1 MSIRHTSI
9 VAAPIAEVFEWH
21 ARRGAFTR
29 LSPPWMPATI
39 VQESDSLEDGV
50 AVIGLPGGL
59 RWVARHDPHGFEPP
73 HQFVDE
79 LSSTGPASV
88 PARAV
93 LRWRHTHRFQE
104 DGSTRTFMTDR
115 VDSMLGSRI
124 LRPMFRY
131 RHAQLAQDLASHRRA
146 RERGFPPQ
154 TIAITGSSGLIGSA
168 LSAFLSTGGHRV
180 IRLVRREAENVD
192 ERRWDPMDPDVGLL
206 DGIDAVVY
214 LAGASI
220 GGRFT
225 RRRLHDI
232 RHSRIGPIRLL
243 SEVAAR
249 SSNGPSVFVSASAIG
264 IYGND
269 RGDEVLTESSKP
281 GSGLIA
287 DLVTD
292 WEIAT
297 EPARNAG
304 IRVVHVRTGIVQSPR
319 GGPLQ
324 LLRPLF
330 QAGLG
335 GRIGDGK
342 QWLSWIDID
351 DLLDVYLVALSTAE
365 LSGPVNAVAPNALRN
380 IEYTRILARVLRRP
394 AILPV
399 PVLATRMLL
408 RTDGSRE
415 LVEASQH
422 VIPERLHEL
431 GHVFRRANLEAS
443 LRHQLG
449 R

>member
-1 MSIRHTSI
+1 MSIRHSST
-9 VAAPIAEVFEWH
+9 VPAPITEVFDWH
-21 ARRGAFTR
+21 ARPGAFAR
-29 LSPPWMPATI
+29 LSPPWLPATI
-39 VQESDSLEDGV
+39 VQESNSLKDGV
-50 AVIGLPGGL
+50 AILGLPGGF
-59 RWVARHDPHGFEPP
+59 RWVARHDPDQYRPP

-79 LSSTGPASV
+79 IGSQGPRSI
-88 PARAV
+88 PARAA
-93 LRWRHTHRFQE
+93 LKWRHTHSFE
-104 DGSTRTFMTDR
+104 EIDPTATKVVDR
-115 VDSMLGSRI
+115 VDTTVGSRI

-131 RHAQLAQDLASHRRA
+131 RHTQLAEDLASHQRA
-146 RERGFPPQ
+146 RDRGLVPM

-180 IRLVRREAENVD
+180 IRLVRREVENVD
-192 ERRWDPMDPDVGLL
+192 ERRWDPMDPDAGLL

-225 RRRLHDI
+225 RTRLHDI
-232 RHSRIGPIRLL
+232 RYSRLGPIRLL

-249 SSNGPSVFVSASAIG
+249 SSNGPSIFVSASAIG

-269 RGDEVLTESSKP
+269 RGDELLTESSEP
-281 GSGLIA
+281 GTGLIA

-292 WEIAT
+292 WESAT

-351 DLLDVYLVALSTAE
+351 DLLDVYLLALSASE
-365 LSGPVNAVAPNALRN
+365 LSGSINAVAPNAVRN
-380 IEYTRILARVLRRP
+380 EEYTRLLARVLRRP

-399 PVLATRMLL
+399 PVFATRMLL

-422 VIPERLHEL
+422 VIPERLHQL